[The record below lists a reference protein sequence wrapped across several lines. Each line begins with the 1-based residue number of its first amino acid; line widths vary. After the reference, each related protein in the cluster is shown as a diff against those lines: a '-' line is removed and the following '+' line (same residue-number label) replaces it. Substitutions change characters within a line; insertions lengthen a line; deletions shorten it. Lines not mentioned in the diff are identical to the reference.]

1 MSKAFAAYDIT
12 QFLDESIGT
21 FVDDIWDKV
30 VDMANEDDKDERLY
44 LKTQI
49 EYLVEQCKDVIR

>member
-1 MSKAFAAYDIT
+1 MSKSFAAYDVT

-21 FVDDIWDKV
+21 FIDDIWDKV
-30 VDMANEDDKDERLY
+30 VDMADEDDKDERLY